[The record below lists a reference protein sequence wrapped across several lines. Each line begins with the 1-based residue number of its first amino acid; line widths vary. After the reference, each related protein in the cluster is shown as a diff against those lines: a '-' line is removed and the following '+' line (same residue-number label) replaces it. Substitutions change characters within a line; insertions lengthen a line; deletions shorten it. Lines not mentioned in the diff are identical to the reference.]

1 MCDPKVDDPDKAITA
16 KGITANSLID
26 SGTCKQGTDLPN
38 EDSFEQIIEICGHPK
53 LCSPLKG
60 VFKKY
65 TWQI

>member
-38 EDSFEQIIEICGHPK
+38 EDSFEQIMEI
-53 LCSPLKG
+53 
-60 VFKKY
+60 
-65 TWQI
+65 